1 MKKAI
6 LIGSFLLF
14 LLLLVG
20 CDTPVDNDIEFQLEG
35 MFYYEEAIYL
45 NPLSSATLEFESDR
59 VKGTHS
65 IEITDDILIH
75 QYGDASKTY
84 EHISF
89 KEVEVKKDFDELL
102 SLDPNK
108 IFDDFDKRYDLYDDN
123 TRIGLSLFMID
134 NQVYIAET
142 RYLGSSH
149 DIFTVW
155 AVYKLSIDSFANRCQ
170 KTEVGIAYSGIRT
183 INHSYECIANGYK
196 YTYSS
201 GLEGFGL
208 FDENVRITVYEEDE
222 THFFV
227 KCEYSEATPDC
238 DGIWQKLSDTFIY
251 EGKEITRSD
260 IVPRTFFRYDSLNLD
275 WFDEIIPISEDDWL
289 YNNYDLVSK
298 EENKADICKFQYGER
313 VADCVGYNNQD
324 APDMY
329 LKLDEEGNILK
340 VFHLTFP
347 SMIITFIPF
356 DDIIPLPIE
365 VIDMLNE

>member
-6 LIGSFLLF
+6 LIGSFLL
-14 LLLLVG
+14 LLSLVG
-20 CDTPVDNDIEFQLEG
+20 CDTPADNDIEFQLRG

-45 NPLSSATLEFESDR
+45 NPLSSATLEYESDR

-65 IEITDDILIH
+65 IEITDDILVH
-75 QYGDASKTY
+75 QYDDESETY

-89 KEVEVKKDFDELL
+89 KEENVKKDFDELL

-108 IFDDFDKRYDLYDDN
+108 IFDDFDKRYDLYNNN
-123 TRIGLSLFMID
+123 TGIGLSLFMID

-142 RYLGSSH
+142 RYLGSN
-149 DIFTVW
+149 DDVFTVW
-155 AVYKLSIDSFANRCQ
+155 TVYKLSTDSFVNRCQ
-170 KTEVGIAYSGIRT
+170 KTEVEIAYSGIRT
-183 INHSYECIANGYK
+183 KNQAYECIVNGYE

-201 GLEGFGL
+201 GLEGFEL
-208 FDENVRITVYEEDE
+208 FEEKVSITVYEESE
-222 THFFV
+222 AHFFI
-227 KCEYSEATPDC
+227 KCEYSEETPDC
-238 DGIWQKLSDTFIY
+238 DGTWQKLSDTFMY
-251 EGKEITRSD
+251 EGEEITRSVVV
-260 IVPRTFFRYDSLNLD
+260 VPRSFFMYESINLD
-275 WFDEIIPISEDDWL
+275 WFEEIAPISNDDWL
-289 YNNYDLVSK
+289 YNNYNLISK
-298 EENKADICKFQYGER
+298 EENKADICKYLYGEQ
-313 VADCVGYNNQD
+313 VAYCVGYNDQE

-347 SMIITFIPF
+347 SRTITFIPF